1 MHCKPLMIVART
13 AACRWLML
21 LLFAVT
27 GVQAGQE
34 ADQQSGQDVP
44 APVPDA
50 AREPAE
56 DPLLIAQRQTQLA
69 RAQALQAQIDDLSV
83 DLGSYDPALIEL
95 QDDLGR
101 TYLDLKEFALA
112 HGVLEQAMQL
122 VRVNDGLYGERQ
134 VELLKSL
141 VQANLGLQDWEQ
153 VDIYAH
159 LLFDLQSRL
168 HERNS
173 SAYTDAMITFSDWRL
188 QASRY
193 NLLSRRGASQ
203 SVQELQDLQKQHE
216 QVLTLARERQDVRQ
230 QWALLYAMAAAEIEL
245 ARQYN
250 YQSLSDFNSPAPRY
264 VSQTVCRTVP
274 NASGGFQRVCWQERV
289 SNPDYMYS
297 ASSQRRNQTERARI
311 ALQATVREM
320 EALLADNPAFAEA
333 HAAETG
339 AGLQNIEKALKDLQ
353 RDARRSSLQRW

>member
-1 MHCKPLMIVART
+1 MHWKPLIIVAR
-13 AACRWLML
+13 AGVCLWL
-21 LLFAVT
+21 LLLPWAVADVH
-27 GVQAGQE
+27 GSQDVQAPPSDE
-34 ADQQSGQDVP
+34 TA
-44 APVPDA
+44 
-50 AREPAE
+50 EPAE
-56 DPLLIAQRQTQLA
+56 DPVMAARRQAQLA
-69 RAQALQAQIDDLSV
+69 RAQALQAQIDDLSI

-101 TYLDLKEFALA
+101 TYLELEEFALA
-112 HGVLEQAMQL
+112 HTVLEQAMQL

-141 VQANLGLQDWEQ
+141 VQANLGLQAWEQ

-159 LLFDLQSRL
+159 LLFDLQARL
-168 HERNS
+168 HQRDS
-173 SAYTDAMITFSDWRL
+173 SAYAEAVITFSDWRL
-188 QASRY
+188 QAARY
-193 NLLSRRGASQ
+193 NLLNRPGSSQ
-203 SVQELQDLQKQHE
+203 SVQQLRDLQDQHE
-216 QVLTLARERQDVRQ
+216 QVLTLARERQDVAQ
-230 QWALLYAMAAAEIEL
+230 QWSLLYAMAATEIEL
-245 ARQYN
+245 ARQFN

-274 NASGGFQRVCWQERV
+274 SAGGGFQRVCWQERV

-297 ASSQRRNQTERARI
+297 ASSQRRTQTERARI

-320 EALLADNPAFAEA
+320 ETLLADHPEFAES

-339 AGLQNIEKALKDLQ
+339 KGLQNIEKALKDLQ